1 MDIAQLAR
9 KAELI
14 KITLDSPELVEA
26 YGEAITFWMKDFI
39 DITNYF
45 DFFKAQS
52 DSDAAKL
59 GKLLTQMV
67 LKEDGSAAMAIDD
80 LLPIDVQIA
89 LLTEVNTHLG
99 KSKTSP
105 LTSETGAQ

>member
-1 MDIAQLAR
+1 MDISKLAR

-14 KITLDSPELVEA
+14 QITLDAPDLVEQ
-26 YGEAITFWMKDFI
+26 YGEPISFWMKDFI
-39 DITNYF
+39 DVTSYF
-45 DFFKAQS
+45 DFFKAQA
-52 DSDAAKL
+52 DSDAGKL

-67 LKEDGSAAMAIDD
+67 LKEDGTPAMAEGD

-99 KSKTSP
+99 KSKSAQSTP
-105 LTSETGAQ
+105 AIGAQ